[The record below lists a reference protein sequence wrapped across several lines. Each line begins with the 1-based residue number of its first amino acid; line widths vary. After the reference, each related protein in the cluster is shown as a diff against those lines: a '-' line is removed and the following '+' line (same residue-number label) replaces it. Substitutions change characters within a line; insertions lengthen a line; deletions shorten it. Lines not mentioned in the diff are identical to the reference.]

1 MPNCWLWQQK
11 KVLEL
16 SVYKPRWFIKIS
28 TTENKPTFLTLSL
41 TFSLFLC
48 LSVCLFLL
56 PVIHYA
62 WLLEFS
68 TCSFKLLCHQVF
80 VGPGIV
86 SEHTRN
92 VAPYRYQ
99 QLYQVGYQP
108 VPVSFGRVRRELP
121 LQSQI
126 IQHLAYN
133 RRQQIFSGFYK
144 DPPSL
149 VKSQPPLKK

>member
-28 TTENKPTFLTLSL
+28 TTENKPTFVTVSL

-48 LSVCLFLL
+48 LSVCLSVCLFLS

-62 WLLEFS
+62 RLLEFS

-80 VGPGIV
+80 VGPDLGRAFTVSKYTEVSLHRIVPYKIATYVSKISLEWQYFKPSSGIV

-92 VAPYRYQ
+92 VAPYLYRQPYQ
-99 QLYQVGYQP
+99 LGY
-108 VPVSFGRVRRELP
+108 
-121 LQSQI
+121 
-126 IQHLAYN
+126 
-133 RRQQIFSGFYK
+133 
-144 DPPSL
+144 
-149 VKSQPPLKK
+149 